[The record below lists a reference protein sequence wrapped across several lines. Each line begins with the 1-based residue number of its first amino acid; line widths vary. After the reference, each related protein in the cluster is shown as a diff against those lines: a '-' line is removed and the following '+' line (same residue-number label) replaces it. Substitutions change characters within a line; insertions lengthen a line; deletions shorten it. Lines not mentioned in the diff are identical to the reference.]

1 MIVDFQLIISILIN
15 IYKEVNMANN
25 SRSSTNSMTIGGVI
39 VRFITS
45 AIVLAIT
52 AFFTP
57 GFEIAS
63 FWTLAI
69 AAVVLAVLDYLVNAI
84 MGVNATPFGRGIIGF
99 IVSVIVLYAT
109 QFFVSGYSISWISAI
124 IGAVIY
130 GIVASIIPGK
140 QTM

>member
-1 MIVDFQLIISILIN
+1 
-15 IYKEVNMANN
+15 MANNN
-25 SRSSTNSMTIGGVI
+25 SRSGTNSMTIGGVI

-45 AIVLAIT
+45 AVVLAIT

-84 MGVNATPFGRGIIGF
+84 IGVNATPFGRGIIGF
-99 IVSVIVLYAT
+99 IVSAVVLYAT

>member
-1 MIVDFQLIISILIN
+1 
-15 IYKEVNMANN
+15 MANN
-25 SRSSTNSMTIGGVI
+25 SRSSTNSMTIGGII

-45 AIVLAIT
+45 TIVLAIT

-63 FWTLAI
+63 FWTLAV
-69 AAVVLAVLDYLVNAI
+69 AAVVLSVLDYLVNAI
-84 MGVNATPFGRGIIGF
+84 LGVNATPFGRGIIGF
-99 IVSVIVLYAT
+99 FVSVMVLYAT

-124 IGAVIY
+124 IGAMIY

>member
-1 MIVDFQLIISILIN
+1 
-15 IYKEVNMANN
+15 MANN
-25 SRSSTNSMTIGGVI
+25 TSRSSMNSMTVGGLI
-39 VRFITS
+39 IRFITS
-45 AIVLAIT
+45 AIVLGIT

-57 GFEIAS
+57 GFEISS

-69 AAVVLAVLDYLVNAI
+69 AAIVLSILDYLINAI
-84 MGVNATPFGRGIIGF
+84 IGVNASPFGRGIIGF
-99 IVSVIVLYAT
+99 AVSALILYAT

-124 IGAVIY
+124 IGAIIY

>member
-1 MIVDFQLIISILIN
+1 
-15 IYKEVNMANN
+15 MANN
-25 SRSSTNSMTIGGVI
+25 GSRSSSNSMTMGGI
-39 VRFITS
+39 ILRFITS
-45 AIVLAIT
+45 AIVLLVT

-69 AAVVLAVLDYLVNAI
+69 AAIVLAVLDYLINAI

-99 IVSVIVLYAT
+99 IVSALVLYAT

-140 QTM
+140 QNL

>member
-1 MIVDFQLIISILIN
+1 
-15 IYKEVNMANN
+15 MANN

-57 GFEIAS
+57 GFEISS

-99 IVSVIVLYAT
+99 IVSVVVLYAT
-109 QFFVSGYSISWISAI
+109 QFFVSGYSISWVSAI
-124 IGAVIY
+124 IGAIIY

>member
-1 MIVDFQLIISILIN
+1 
-15 IYKEVNMANN
+15 MANN

-84 MGVNATPFGRGIIGF
+84 IGVNATPFGRGIIGF

>member
-1 MIVDFQLIISILIN
+1 
-15 IYKEVNMANN
+15 MANN
-25 SRSSTNSMTIGGVI
+25 SRSSTNSMTIGGI
-39 VRFITS
+39 LIRFITS
-45 AIVLAIT
+45 AIVLGIT

-57 GFEIAS
+57 GFEISS

-69 AAVVLAVLDYLVNAI
+69 AAVVLSVLDYLVNAVI
-84 MGVNATPFGRGIIGF
+84 GINASAFGRGIIGF
-99 IVSVIVLYAT
+99 VVSVVVLYAT

-140 QTM
+140 QTL

>member
-1 MIVDFQLIISILIN
+1 
-15 IYKEVNMANN
+15 MANN
-25 SRSSTNSMTIGGVI
+25 YRSSTNSMTIGGVI